1 MTSSRFRSLNA
12 KLLAIYVPL
21 VCLAVLILFA
31 GLELRFYT
39 SERNKLAAS
48 AQNIADVQ
56 GTGIGQAAWEYD
68 EEQIQAQLSDLERL
82 SQVQGAIVYD
92 TSGQVLGRYGN
103 PDEEPNRPD
112 FRVERDLF
120 FGHGS
125 VREPV
130 GHFVVT
136 VHAGEVRKQLIARL
150 KADGLILAVLAV
162 ALVGV
167 TQVATGFVIT
177 RPLSR
182 LRAAIEADK
191 IGERAGARGVG
202 ERR

>member
-150 KADGLILAVLAV
+150 KASHPRRTRGGLGRRNA
-162 ALVGV
+162 G
-167 TQVATGFVIT
+167 GD
-177 RPLSR
+177 R
-182 LRAAIEADK
+182 LRHHTAAIAFAGGHRADK